1 MQTEDVIHT
10 TTDPVEVHECIIAQL
25 MQLQDALIDI
35 HTRTLYCICI

>member
-10 TTDPVEVHECIIAQL
+10 TTDPVEVHECIIAQ

-35 HTRTLYCICI
+35 HTMTLYCIYI